1 MGGENLIKAVA
12 VIGAGAAG
20 NKFPKA
26 DDDPARIS
34 VAVPRL
40 TRVVYKA
47 PSQLPH

>member
-26 DDDPARIS
+26 DDYLWRC
-34 VAVPRL
+34 
-40 TRVVYKA
+40 
-47 PSQLPH
+47 QG

>member
-26 DDDPARIS
+26 DYLWRC
-34 VAVPRL
+34 
-40 TRVVYKA
+40 
-47 PSQLPH
+47 QG